1 MPARILV
8 PLDSSTASLRGLD
21 EAIRLAV
28 RDGCALRLVH
38 VVDTARCVGRRK
50 PAGADLIPW
59 MEQAGT
65 QVLQLGR
72 ARAEAA
78 GIAAQT
84 LLFTAGADRIADLV
98 VEQAGAWKAGIIVIG
113 TNGRR
118 RGLGNAVRAATTIP
132 VRLVV
137 HAARPM
143 KESGSVPAQDD
154 AAAVA

>member
-21 EAIRLAV
+21 EAIRLAL
-28 RDGCALRLVH
+28 RDGCALRLLH
-38 VVDTARCVGRRK
+38 VVECARYDGCRK

-59 MEQAGT
+59 MEQAGM

-78 GIAAQT
+78 DLAVQT
-84 LLFTAGADRIADLV
+84 LLFTSSADSVSNIV
-98 VEQAGAWKAGIIVIG
+98 VEQAKAWKARLIVIG

-118 RGLGNAVRAATTIP
+118 HGLGHAVRAATTIP

-137 HAARPM
+137 HATRPM

-154 AAAVA
+154 AAATA